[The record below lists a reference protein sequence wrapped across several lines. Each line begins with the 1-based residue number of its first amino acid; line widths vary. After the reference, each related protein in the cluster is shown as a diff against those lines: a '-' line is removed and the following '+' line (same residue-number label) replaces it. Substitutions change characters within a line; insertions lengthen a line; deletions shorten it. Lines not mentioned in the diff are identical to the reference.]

1 MHLEVL
7 DPRRDSEPPGWEEF
21 RQAEGLSAI
30 WAYDVIAASSADS
43 WARPLLTVF
52 RETDPATG
60 RDTGQD
66 TSRDAGRDAGRIVGA
81 VGAVYLG
88 LRLPGSRRA
97 PRPRREPILLD
108 VRLPG
113 HSNAPTWHFSDDVT
127 AESRRHLLRLFE
139 RAARRHLGWG
149 LAGVLYRMVAEPHLP
164 AVARR
169 GAIVRQSPGAT
180 VMPLRWSSEQEWIG
194 SLSRNRRSTLRRQIR
209 RIAEADDLVVAEG
222 RARTDLDPA
231 ELAELNR
238 RHTARLA
245 ARFDPRAPLPE
256 SYFAHLL
263 GRADVNV
270 ISYHSTARRL
280 LAFAIVYE
288 HPASPA
294 YGPWAALQPEEGG
307 RKDLYFDSY
316 ARIVGRATANGAKQ
330 LLGGRGRVEV
340 KQSLGFAYVPMSIVA
355 VPRWAM
361 G

>member
-7 DPRRDSEPPGWEEF
+7 DPCRDSEPPGWEEF

-43 WARPLLTVF
+43 WARPLLVVF
-52 RETDPATG
+52 RDGERVA
-60 RDTGQD
+60 
-66 TSRDAGRDAGRIVGA
+66 GA

-88 LRLPGSRRA
+88 LRAPGSRRA
-97 PRPRREPILLD
+97 PRPRREPVLLD

-113 HSNAPTWHFSDDVT
+113 HSNAPTWHFSDGV
-127 AESRRHLLRLFE
+127 APESRLLRLFE

-164 AVARR
+164 SVARR
-169 GAIVRQSPGAT
+169 GAIVRPSPGAT
-180 VMPLRWSSEQEWIG
+180 VMPLPWSSGQEWIG

-209 RIAEADDLVVAEG
+209 RIAEADDLVVTEG

-245 ARFDPRAPLPE
+245 ARFDPRAPLPAA
-256 SYFAHLL
+256 YFARLL
-263 GRADVNV
+263 GRTDVTV
-270 ISYHSTARRL
+270 ISYHSSARRL

-288 HPASPA
+288 HPVAPA

-316 ARIVGRATANGAKQ
+316 ARIVGRATENGAKQ

-340 KQSLGFAYVPMSIVA
+340 KQSLGFTYVPMSVVA